1 MKIRRKTGFMLAL
14 ALLLTGVAMGQDQ
27 KPLSLTD
34 AISLGIKNSHT
45 LAGSQAKIEES
56 TAALREAVE
65 RKLPDVKLSGSYL
78 RLNTANFDLK
88 TKDNSGNGGSG
99 ESPKISQAM
108 YGMVN
113 ASLPVYSGGRIK
125 YGIESSRYLAEAAKL
140 DADND
145 REEVVQN
152 IIEAYINLYK
162 AKTAVELVK
171 DNLVQAQ
178 QRVKD
183 FSNLEKNG
191 LLARNELLKAELQA
205 SNTELTL
212 LDVQNNWQLANVNMD
227 LMLGLPEKTEI
238 VPDSAVLDQAIGPQT
253 LEEYVTAAMTNRKDM
268 ASLDLRKKSAV
279 SGVKSTK
286 AELYP
291 SLALTGGYIAADIP
305 NVFSVTNALNIGVGV
320 SYNIGSL
327 WKSKS
332 KVQQA
337 EARVKQITANEAIL
351 NDQVKLQVNKSYL
364 DLLSSQKKVEVNG
377 KAVEQANENYRIT
390 KNKYNNSLATTTDL
404 LDADVAQ
411 LQAKLNYVFSKAD
424 AVVAYNKLLQVAGL
438 TETNTNK

>member
-1 MKIRRKTGFMLAL
+1 MKIRTGIILTIAN
-14 ALLLTGVAMGQDQ
+14 LLTGTAFGQNQ
-27 KPLSLTD
+27 KPLSLPD

-45 LAGSQAKIEES
+45 LAGSQAKIEEA

-65 RKLPDVKLSGSYL
+65 RKLPDVKLSGSYIW
-78 RLNTANFDLK
+78 LNTANFSLK
-88 TKDNSGNGGSG
+88 SKDNSGGGSG
-99 ESPKISQAM
+99 ESPKVNQAV
-108 YGMVN
+108 YGLVN
-113 ASLPVYSGGRIK
+113 ASLPIYTGGKIK

-162 AKTAVELVK
+162 AKIAVDLVK
-171 DNLVQAQ
+171 ENLQQAQ
-178 QRVKD
+178 ARVKD

-227 LMLGLPEKTEI
+227 LMLGLPEQTEI
-238 VPDSAVLDQAIGPQT
+238 VTDSTVLDQAIGPKT

-268 ASLDLRKKSAV
+268 AALDLHKKSAQ

-327 WKSKS
+327 WKNKS

-351 NDQVKLQVNKSYL
+351 NDQVRLQVNKSYL
-364 DLLSSQKKVEVNG
+364 DLLSSQKKVEVNS
-377 KAVEQANENYRIT
+377 KAVEQANEN
-390 KNKYNNSLATTTDL
+390 
-404 LDADVAQ
+404 
-411 LQAKLNYVFSKAD
+411 
-424 AVVAYNKLLQVAGL
+424 
-438 TETNTNK
+438 

>member
-1 MKIRRKTGFMLAL
+1 MKIRTGIILTLAIL
-14 ALLLTGVAMGQDQ
+14 FAGTAMGQNQ
-27 KPLSLTD
+27 KPLSLPD

-45 LAGSQAKIEES
+45 LAGSQAKIEEA

-65 RKLPDVKLSGSYL
+65 KKLPDVKLSGSYL

-88 TKDNSGNGGSG
+88 SKDNSSGSG
-99 ESPKISQAM
+99 ESPKVSQAM
-108 YGMVN
+108 YGIVN
-113 ASLPVYSGGRIK
+113 ASLPIYSGGKIK
-125 YGIESSRYLAEAAKL
+125 YGIESSRFLAEAAKL

-171 DNLVQAQ
+171 ENLVQSQ

-191 LLARNELLKAELQA
+191 LLARNELLKAELQS

-227 LMLGLPEKTEI
+227 LMLGLPEQTEI
-238 VPDSAVLDQAIGPQT
+238 VPDSSVLDQAIGPKT

-268 ASLDLRKKSAV
+268 AALDLHKKSAQ

-327 WKSKS
+327 WKSKA

-364 DLLSSQKKVEVNG
+364 DLLSSQKKVEVNA

-390 KNKYNNSLATTTDL
+390 KNKYNNALATTTDL

-438 TETNTNK
+438 TEIITNK

>member
-1 MKIRRKTGFMLAL
+1 MKIKTGIILTLAIL
-14 ALLLTGVAMGQDQ
+14 FAGTAMGQTQ
-27 KPLSLTD
+27 KSLSLPD
-34 AISLGIKNSHT
+34 AINLGIKNSHT
-45 LAGSQAKIEES
+45 LAGSQAKIEEA

-88 TKDNSGNGGSG
+88 SKDNSGGSGSG
-99 ESPKISQAM
+99 ESPKVSQAM
-108 YGMVN
+108 YGFVN
-113 ASLPVYSGGRIK
+113 ASLPIYAGGKIK

-171 DNLVQAQ
+171 ENLQQAEA
-178 QRVKD
+178 RVKD

-227 LMLGLPEKTEI
+227 LMLGLSQQTEI
-238 VPDSAVLDQAIGPQT
+238 VPDSSALDQSINLKS

-268 ASLDLRKKSAV
+268 ASLDLHKKSAQ

-305 NVFSVTNALNIGVGV
+305 KVFSVTNALNIGVGV

-327 WKSKS
+327 WKSKA

-337 EARVKQITANEAIL
+337 EARVKQLTANEAML

-364 DLLSSQKKVEVNG
+364 DLLSSQKKVNVNG

-438 TETNTNK
+438 TETFSNK

>member
-1 MKIRRKTGFMLAL
+1 MKIRTGIILTLAI
-14 ALLLTGVAMGQDQ
+14 LLTGTAMGQNQ
-27 KPLSLTD
+27 KPLSLPD

-45 LAGSQAKIEES
+45 LAGSQAKIEEA

-88 TKDNSGNGGSG
+88 SKDNSGGGGSG
-99 ESPKISQAM
+99 ESPKVSQAM
-108 YGMVN
+108 YGIVN
-113 ASLPVYSGGRIK
+113 ASLPIYSGGKIR

-171 DNLVQAQ
+171 ENLVQSQ

-227 LMLGLPEKTEI
+227 LMLGLPDQTEI
-238 VPDSAVLDQAIGPQT
+238 IPDSSVLDQMIGPKP

-268 ASLDLRKKSAV
+268 ASLDLHKKSAA
-279 SGVKSTK
+279 SGVKATK

-327 WKSKS
+327 WKSKA

-337 EARVKQITANEAIL
+337 EARVKQLTANEAIL
-351 NDQVKLQVNKSYL
+351 NDQVRLQVNKSYL

-438 TETNTNK
+438 SEINTNK

>member
-1 MKIRRKTGFMLAL
+1 MKIRTGIILTLAIL
-14 ALLLTGVAMGQDQ
+14 VTGTAMGQNQ
-27 KPLSLTD
+27 KLLSLPD

-45 LAGSQAKIEES
+45 LAGSQAKIEEA
-56 TAALREAVE
+56 TAALTEAVQ
-65 RKLPDVKLSGSYL
+65 RRLPDVKLSGSYL

-88 TKDNSGNGGSG
+88 SKDNSGGSGSG
-99 ESPKISQAM
+99 ESPKVSQAM
-108 YGMVN
+108 YGIVN
-113 ASLPVYSGGRIK
+113 ASLPIYAGGKIR

-145 REEVVQN
+145 RDEVLQN

-171 DNLVQAQ
+171 ENLVQSQ

-227 LMLGLPEKTEI
+227 LMLGLPEQTEI
-238 VPDSAVLDQAIGPQT
+238 VPDSSVLDQAIGPKT

-268 ASLDLRKKSAV
+268 ASLDLYKKSAQ

-327 WKSKS
+327 WKSKA

-337 EARVKQITANEAIL
+337 EARVKQYTANEAIL

-390 KNKYNNSLATTTDL
+390 KNKYNNALATTTDL

-438 TETNTNK
+438 TEINTNK

>member
-1 MKIRRKTGFMLAL
+1 MKIRTGIILTLSILLA
-14 ALLLTGVAMGQDQ
+14 GKAMGQNQ
-27 KPLSLTD
+27 KPLSLPD
-34 AISLGIKNSHT
+34 AINLGIRNSHT
-45 LAGSQAKIEES
+45 LAGSQARIEEA

-88 TKDNSGNGGSG
+88 SKDNSGGSGGSG
-99 ESPKISQAM
+99 ESPKVSQAM
-108 YGMVN
+108 YGIVN
-113 ASLPVYSGGRIK
+113 ASLPIYAGGKIR

-171 DNLVQAQ
+171 ENLVQSQ

-191 LLARNELLKAELQA
+191 LLARNELLKAELQS

-227 LMLGLPEKTEI
+227 LMLGLPEQTEI
-238 VPDSAVLDQAIGPQT
+238 IPDSSVLDQPIGPKT

-268 ASLDLRKKSAV
+268 AALDLHKKSAQ

-327 WKSKS
+327 WKSKA

-364 DLLSSQKKVEVNG
+364 DLLSSQKKVEVNA

-390 KNKYNNSLATTTDL
+390 KNKYNNALATTTDL

-438 TETNTNK
+438 TEINTNK